1 VTLYAL
7 RSTLY
12 ALRFTLYEVDM
23 SVTDPIGDYLARVR
37 NAIAARHEKVDI
49 PASKVKLEITKIL
62 KNEGYIQNFKVQ
74 DDNKNQGTIRIFLKY
89 AEGQPVISGLKQISR
104 PGRRIYASHQKVPRV
119 IGGLGISIVST
130 SHGILTGEESRKKGV
145 GGEVLCE
152 VW

>member
-1 VTLYAL
+1 
-7 RSTLY
+7 
-12 ALRFTLYEVDM
+12 M

-37 NAIAARHEKVDI
+37 NAISARHEKVDI

-62 KNEGYIQNFKVQ
+62 KNEGYIQNFKMQ
-74 DDNKNQGTIRIFLKY
+74 EDSKQGTIRIFLKY
-89 AEGQPVISGLKQISR
+89 ADGMPVITGLKQVSR
-104 PGRRIYASHQKVPRV
+104 PGRRIYASHQKVPKV

-130 SHGILTGEESRKKGV
+130 SHGILTGDDSRKKGV